1 MRRNLTLVLSLFAL
15 LSGTL
20 IFSGSSGGVALVQKL
35 DRTGSPLSNN
45 FYCSA
50 CHLAGQFNPQ
60 VHLEV
65 LSGDM
70 PVTTYVPG
78 QTYTVRVVVD
88 ASPNASVFGFQAV
101 ALSGPGHVQAGIFQN
116 PPTGV
121 AIRTVNNRSYA
132 EHQFPSLKDTF
143 QLSWVAPPANTGQVR
158 LYAAG
163 IAANAN
169 GSDSGDGA
177 SRDSLFLQEDGA
189 SDVMVP
195 SAASMSVMY
204 DGSSLLV
211 QLPLAEG
218 ALELWTL
225 AGQPVWQHP
234 VPAPGFLRLTAP
246 QPGLY
251 LLSWLTDQGRTT
263 RKIFLPGH

>member
-1 MRRNLTLVLSLFAL
+1 MRRNLTLVLSFFAL

-65 LSGDM
+65 LSGGV

-88 ASPNASVFGFQAV
+88 ASPNASVFGFQTV
-101 ALSGPGHVQAGIFQN
+101 ALSGPDHVQAGIFQN

-163 IAANAN
+163 IAANGN

-177 SRDSLFLQEDGA
+177 SRDSLYLQEDGA
-189 SDVMVP
+189 SDVLIP
-195 SAASMSVMY
+195 SAAPLSVMY
-204 DGSSLLV
+204 DGNNLLV
-211 QLPLAEG
+211 QVPVPQG

-225 AGQPVWQHP
+225 GGQSVQQRP
-234 VPAPGFLRLTAP
+234 VPASGFVQLTAP
-246 QPGLY
+246 NTGLY
-251 LLSWLTDQGRTT
+251 LLSWLTEKGRTNQ
-263 RKIFLPGH
+263 KIFLPGH